1 MGIQL
6 EFGASF
12 RSGFARKKH
21 KSAEVWNEDFGCVDF
36 PGTSVPGNLKSNK
49 WEDLLSG
56 FIESS
61 GISLVTS
68 GEWIADLLWAHG
80 FLKREENSQPQR
92 TPGTQGKTRRRPGE
106 DLGKALSQTPVD
118 KASSE
123 RGRRECPSYISFFAI
138 AQ

>member
-1 MGIQL
+1 VGIQL

-61 GISLVTS
+61 GNLSCNKWRMDRRFVVGT
-68 GEWIADLLWAHG
+68 WLLEA
-80 FLKREENSQPQR
+80 
-92 TPGTQGKTRRRPGE
+92 
-106 DLGKALSQTPVD
+106 
-118 KASSE
+118 
-123 RGRRECPSYISFFAI
+123 
-138 AQ
+138 